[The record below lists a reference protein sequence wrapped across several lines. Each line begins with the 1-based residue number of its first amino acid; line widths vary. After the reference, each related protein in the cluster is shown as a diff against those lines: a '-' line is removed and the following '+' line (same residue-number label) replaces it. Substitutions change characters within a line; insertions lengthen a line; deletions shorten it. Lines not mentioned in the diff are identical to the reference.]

1 LDFCN
6 QGYSISR
13 DKELSFNQSLGAA
26 MGCLC
31 NEQIGPGRDVTPV
44 CIGQLWIFQNLLPE
58 ELLAIT
64 QAAQRQTY
72 QKGQSVFSQGDKA
85 QQMFLLKAGRVKL
98 SKVTAEGEEITLD
111 IRQAGDFLGE
121 TMLTE
126 DSVYPLSAVCL
137 EDTLTCGFTKTGF
150 EKLILEHA
158 NIGLQVIKNLSK
170 RIASLTSRVGSLS
183 LSHLED
189 RLYHVLRNVAQE
201 HGVQDPGYIIQ
212 FPLTHEELGF
222 LVGVHRVSITRA
234 LKSLRASGKIK
245 QEGRTLILI

>member
-1 LDFCN
+1 MECICN
-6 QGYSISR
+6 TR
-13 DKELSFNQSLGAA
+13 
-26 MGCLC
+26 
-31 NEQIGPGRDVTPV
+31 IGPDFDVASI
-44 CIGQLWIFQNLLPE
+44 CIGQLWIFQNLQPH

-64 QAAQRQTY
+64 KTAQRKIY
-72 QKGQSVFSQGDKA
+72 QKGQSIFFQGDKA
-85 QQMFLLKAGRVKL
+85 EQMFLLKAGRVKL
-98 SKVTAEGEEITLD
+98 SKITAEGEEITLD
-111 IRQAGDFLGE
+111 IRKSGDFLGE

-126 DSVYPLSAVCL
+126 DINYPLSAICL

-189 RLYHVLRNVAQE
+189 RLYNVLINVAHE
-201 HGVQDPGYIIQ
+201 HGIKNQKGYIIQ

-234 LKSLRASGKIK
+234 MKLLRESGKIK

>member
-1 LDFCN
+1 M
-6 QGYSISR
+6 
-13 DKELSFNQSLGAA
+13 E
-26 MGCLC
+26 CLC
-31 NEQIGPGRDVTPV
+31 NAQIGPEFDSSSI
-44 CIGQLWIFQNLLPE
+44 CIGQLWIFQNLQRE
-58 ELLAIT
+58 ELLAII
-64 QAAQRQTY
+64 QAAQRKVY
-72 QKGQSVFSQGDKA
+72 HKGQSVFYQGDKA

-111 IRQAGDFLGE
+111 IRKSGDFLGE

-126 DSVYPLSAVCL
+126 DMDYPLSAVCL
-137 EDTLTCGFTKTGF
+137 EDTLTCGFAKNGF

-189 RLYHVLRNVAQE
+189 RLYSVLINVAQE
-201 HGVQDPGYIIQ
+201 HGIREQKGYVIQ

-234 LKSLRASGKIK
+234 LKSLRESGKIK

>member
-1 LDFCN
+1 MECICN
-6 QGYSISR
+6 SR
-13 DKELSFNQSLGAA
+13 
-26 MGCLC
+26 
-31 NEQIGPGRDVTPV
+31 IGPDLDVSSI
-44 CIGQLWIFQNLLPE
+44 CIGQLWIFQDLQPQ

-64 QAAQRQTY
+64 QAAQRKIY
-72 QKGQSVFSQGDKA
+72 KKGQSVFSQGDKA
-85 QQMFLLKAGRVKL
+85 EQMFLLKAGRVKL
-98 SKVTAEGEEITLD
+98 SKITAEGEEITLD
-111 IRQAGDFLGE
+111 IRKSGDFLGE

-126 DSVYPLSAVCL
+126 DIDYPLSAVCL

-150 EKLILEHA
+150 EKIVLEHA

-189 RLYHVLRNVAQE
+189 RLYNVLINVAQE
-201 HGVQDPGYIIQ
+201 HGIKDQTGYIIQ

-234 LKSLRASGKIK
+234 MKLLKESGKIK

>member
-1 LDFCN
+1 M
-6 QGYSISR
+6 
-13 DKELSFNQSLGAA
+13 E
-26 MGCLC
+26 CLC
-31 NEQIGPGRDVTPV
+31 NAHLGPDLDVSSI
-44 CIGQLWIFQNLLPE
+44 CIGQLWIFQNLQPQ

-64 QAAQRQTY
+64 QAAQRKIY
-72 QKGQSVFSQGDKA
+72 HKGQSVFSQGDKA
-85 QQMFLLKAGRVKL
+85 DQMFLLKAGRVKL
-98 SKVTAEGEEITLD
+98 SKVTAGGEEITLD
-111 IRQAGDFLGE
+111 IRKSGDFLGE

-126 DSVYPLSAVCL
+126 DIDYPLSAICL
-137 EDTLTCGFTKTGF
+137 ENTLTCGFTKTGF

-158 NIGLQVIKNLSK
+158 NVGLQVIKNLSK

-189 RLYHVLRNVAQE
+189 RLYHVLINVARE
-201 HGVQDPGYIIQ
+201 HGIKHQKGYIIQ

-234 LKSLRASGKIK
+234 MKLLRESGKVK

>member
-1 LDFCN
+1 MECICN
-6 QGYSISR
+6 
-13 DKELSFNQSLGAA
+13 A
-26 MGCLC
+26 
-31 NEQIGPGRDVTPV
+31 QIGPDRDITSI
-44 CIGQLWIFQNLLPE
+44 CIGQLWIFQDLKPQ

-64 QAAQRQTY
+64 QAAQRKIY

-85 QQMFLLKAGRVKL
+85 EQMFLLKAGRVKL
-98 SKVTAEGEEITLD
+98 SKITAEGEEITLD
-111 IRQAGDFLGE
+111 IRKSGDFLGE

-126 DSVYPLSAVCL
+126 DLEYPLSAICL

-150 EKLILEHA
+150 EKIVLEHA

-170 RIASLTSRVGSLS
+170 RLASLTSRVGSLS

-189 RLYHVLRNVAQE
+189 RLYDVLINVAQE
-201 HGVQDPGYIIQ
+201 HGVKNQKGYIIQ

-234 LKSLRASGKIK
+234 MKSLKESGKLK

>member
-1 LDFCN
+1 MEC
-6 QGYSISR
+6 ICHSR
-13 DKELSFNQSLGAA
+13 
-26 MGCLC
+26 
-31 NEQIGPGRDVTPV
+31 IGPDFDVASI
-44 CIGQLWIFQNLLPE
+44 CIGQLWIFQDLRPQ

-64 QAAQRQTY
+64 QGAQRKIY
-72 QKGQSVFSQGDKA
+72 KKGQTVFSQGDKA
-85 QQMFLLKAGRVKL
+85 EQMFLLKAGRVKL
-98 SKVTAEGEEITLD
+98 SKITAEGEEITLD
-111 IRQAGDFLGE
+111 IRKSGDFLGE

-126 DSVYPLSAVCL
+126 DIDYPLSAICL
-137 EDTLTCGFTKTGF
+137 EDTLTCGFTKKGF
-150 EKLILEHA
+150 EKIVLEHA

-189 RLYHVLRNVAQE
+189 RLYNVLINVAQE
-201 HGVQDPGYIIQ
+201 HGIKNQKGYIIQ

-234 LKSLRASGKIK
+234 MKLLKESGKIK